1 LGERLVRN
9 EEVRGS
15 IPLSSTT
22 VPLPPSPA
30 TPNAR
35 AGADRTMPSLA
46 EAVAPWHDV
55 YILIGTASA
64 TLIGLMFVAASVG
77 TGVYSK
83 DRYHALRAFLSP
95 TVVHFACAL
104 AACMFAIAPLRSWPL
119 FGLLI
124 GATGLYGIGYAV
136 MVWRNMLRHGLTVS
150 IDLEDRICYAAI
162 PAVGYATML
171 AACVELVREDAMG
184 CDLLA
189 IAMGLLLMIG
199 IRNAWDMTIFTV
211 MRRGQGSPTAEPYA
225 DTVHDADREEHR
237 PGDQ

>member
-1 LGERLVRN
+1 
-9 EEVRGS
+9 
-15 IPLSSTT
+15 
-22 VPLPPSPA
+22 
-30 TPNAR
+30 
-35 AGADRTMPSLA
+35 MPSLA
-46 EAVAPWHDV
+46 DAVSPWHDL

-77 TGVYSK
+77 TGVYSQ

-104 AACMFAIAPLRSWPL
+104 AACMFAIAPLRSWTL

-124 GATGLYGIGYAV
+124 GATGLYGIGYAFI
-136 MVWRNMLRHGLTVS
+136 VWRNMLRHGLTVT

-171 AACVELVREDAMG
+171 AACVILLVGDAVG

-211 MRRGQGSPTAEPYA
+211 MRRGQGSPAAEPDSDA
-225 DTVHDADREEHR
+225 VDDADRKEHR
-237 PGDQ
+237 TGD

>member
-1 LGERLVRN
+1 
-9 EEVRGS
+9 
-15 IPLSSTT
+15 
-22 VPLPPSPA
+22 
-30 TPNAR
+30 
-35 AGADRTMPSLA
+35 MPSLA
-46 EAVAPWHDV
+46 DAVRPWHDL

-104 AACMFAIAPLRSWPL
+104 AACMFAIAPLRSWTL
-119 FGLLI
+119 LGLLI
-124 GATGLYGIGYAV
+124 GATGLYGLGYAV

-171 AACVELVREDAMG
+171 AACVVLVLEQPAG

-211 MRRGQGSPTAEPYA
+211 MRRGQGGGQGSPTAEPDT
-225 DTVHDADREEHR
+225 DTVNDPDREEHR
-237 PGDQ
+237 ARD